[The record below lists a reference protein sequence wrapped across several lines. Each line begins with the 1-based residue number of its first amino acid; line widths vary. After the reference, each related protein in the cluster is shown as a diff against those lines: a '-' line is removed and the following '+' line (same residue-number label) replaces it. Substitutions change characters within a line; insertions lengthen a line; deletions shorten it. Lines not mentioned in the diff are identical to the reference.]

1 MGDGGEVERLSRL
14 RDDLN
19 QSLTSL
25 LLRTSFPTPMGGSR
39 RGAVQTGS
47 GVQGRSA
54 VPATGRGRRVGA
66 SPGGAA
72 IFLDSERELS
82 RNYPYQAAWTQVTHH
97 PRREP
102 S

>member
-1 MGDGGEVERLSRL
+1 MGDGGEVEHLSRL

-66 SPGGAA
+66 SPGGAT
-72 IFLDSERELS
+72 IFLDSEREL
-82 RNYPYQAAWTQVTHH
+82 RAFAKEIKRLTIEDK
-97 PRREP
+97 RRGIGV
-102 S
+102 